1 MPPRMRIRRTHPPPF
16 ANGLI
21 ASFIVGRMRSFLS
34 VPRYLLA
41 AAVALAAPG
50 LPSRVFAGSAPT
62 LQQLLAYPYVSGL
75 AASESGD
82 RYAWVE
88 NVRGV
93 RNIWSASVADTAPRQ
108 LTHYT
113 EDDGQEL
120 GQLTFSADGA
130 ELIYVR
136 GGDHD
141 ENWPAKGNL
150 APNPDS
156 GPSEPKITI
165 WSVSTKNSNATPVQ
179 VAEGDGPVLSSKGQL
194 AFVKDGQ
201 IWTAPLH
208 AETNAA
214 GKAQRLFFDRGKDDS
229 PVWSPDGTRLAFVS
243 GRDDHSF
250 VGIYT
255 ATGKPLVYL
264 APSTSFDQQPVWSS
278 DSHSIVFMRQPS
290 QGDAP
295 ENFLTPHP
303 HPFSFWIADASS
315 GQARKV
321 WGSPDTLAGSL
332 PDLAGN
338 EPLYWLPDGKIVFL
352 AELDN
357 WPHLYAVDASGGDA
371 RLLTP
376 GSFMV
381 ENVALSP
388 DHRTLVYS
396 ANTGNTA
403 DDEDRRHLFRVGT
416 SGQAPEPLT
425 SGDALEWSPAALAD
439 GKVAYVS
446 AGAQRPAAV
455 AVSERV
461 GQVHAMD
468 TGSAKDY
475 PSSELIV
482 PKLVSFKSADG
493 LTIQGQ
499 LFRSASA
506 ATQQPG
512 LIFVHGGPPRQMLL
526 GWHYMDYY
534 SNAYAVNQYLAAHGF
549 TVLSVN
555 YRLGIGY
562 GRSFQHPEHS
572 GPAGASEYQDVVAGA
587 LCLQQVEGVDRD
599 RIGIYGGSYGGYLTG
614 LALARNSDVFKA
626 GVDFHGIA
634 NWIPEL
640 AKGGALPEHWYE
652 TNEDWKR
659 AVATAFAASPDADV
673 AKWKSPVLLIHGDDD
688 RNVPFDQTVDLAH
701 RLEQQHTPMEELVI
715 PNEIHGFLRR
725 ASWLQADE
733 ATVEFF
739 SRQFGVKASQ

>member
-1 MPPRMRIRRTHPPPF
+1 MRF
-16 ANGLI
+16 
-21 ASFIVGRMRSFLS
+21 FLS
-34 VPRYLLA
+34 APCSVLA
-41 AAVALAAPG
+41 AAVVLAVPG
-50 LPSRVFAGSAPT
+50 LNSAAFADSAPT
-62 LQQLLAYPYVSGL
+62 LQQLLAYTYVSGL

-88 NVRGV
+88 NVRGI
-93 RNIWSASVADTAPRQ
+93 RNIWSASATDTTPHQ

-120 GQLTFSADGA
+120 GELTFSADA
-130 ELIYVR
+130 TELIYVR

-156 GPSEPKITI
+156 GSSEPKVAV
-165 WSVSTKNSNATPVQ
+165 WCVATKSSSAAPMQ
-179 VAEGDGPVLSSKGQL
+179 VAEGDSPVLSSRGQL

-201 IWTAPLH
+201 IWTA
-208 AETNAA
+208 ETNSS
-214 GKAQRLFFDRGKDDS
+214 GKAQRLFFDRGKDNN

-255 ATGKPLVYL
+255 STGKPLVYL
-264 APSTSFDQQPVWSS
+264 APSTNFDQQPVWSA
-278 DSHSIVFMRQPS
+278 DGRSILFMRQPS

-338 EPLYWLPDGKIVFL
+338 EPLYWLPDGKIIFL

-357 WPHLYAVDASGGDA
+357 WPHLYAVDAGGGDA

-376 GSFMV
+376 GNFMV
-381 ENVALSP
+381 ENTSLSP

-416 SGQAPEPLT
+416 DGQAPQPLT
-425 SGDALEWSPAALAD
+425 SGPGLEWSPAALAD
-439 GKVAYVS
+439 GKVAYVT
-446 AGAQRPAAV
+446 AGAQSPAAV
-455 AVSERV
+455 AVYERAR
-461 GQVHAMD
+461 QVHVMD

-475 PSSELIV
+475 PSSALIV
-482 PKLVSFKSADG
+482 PKLVTFKSAG
-493 LTIQGQ
+493 GFTIQGQ
-499 LFRSASA
+499 LFRSANGAS
-506 ATQQPG
+506 QQPG

-534 SNAYAVNQYLAAHGF
+534 SNAYALNQFLATHGF

-562 GRSFQHPEHS
+562 GRAFQHPEHS

-587 LCLQQVEGVDRD
+587 QYLQHVAGVDRD

-659 AVATAFAASPDADV
+659 AVATAFASSPDADV
-673 AKWKSPVLLIHGDDD
+673 EKWKSPVLLIHGDDD
-688 RNVPFDQTVDLAH
+688 RNVLFDQTVELAH
-701 RLEQQHTPMEELVI
+701 RLEQQGTPMEELII

-725 ASWLQADE
+725 ASWLEADE
-733 ATVEFF
+733 ATAQFF
-739 SRQFGVKASQ
+739 ARHFGINLSQ

>member
-1 MPPRMRIRRTHPPPF
+1 M
-16 ANGLI
+16 
-21 ASFIVGRMRSFLS
+21 
-34 VPRYLLA
+34 
-41 AAVALAAPG
+41 
-50 LPSRVFAGSAPT
+50 
-62 LQQLLAYPYVSGL
+62 
-75 AASESGD
+75 
-82 RYAWVE
+82 
-88 NVRGV
+88 
-93 RNIWSASVADTAPRQ
+93 
-108 LTHYT
+108 
-113 EDDGQEL
+113 
-120 GQLTFSADGA
+120 ADGK
-130 ELIYVR
+130 L
-136 GGDHD
+136 
-141 ENWPAKGNL
+141 
-150 APNPDS
+150 
-156 GPSEPKITI
+156 
-165 WSVSTKNSNATPVQ
+165 
-179 VAEGDGPVLSSKGQL
+179 
-194 AFVKDGQ
+194 
-201 IWTAPLH
+201 
-208 AETNAA
+208 
-214 GKAQRLFFDRGKDDS
+214 
-229 PVWSPDGTRLAFVS
+229 
-243 GRDDHSF
+243 
-250 VGIYT
+250 
-255 ATGKPLVYL
+255 
-264 APSTSFDQQPVWSS
+264 
-278 DSHSIVFMRQPS
+278 
-290 QGDAP
+290 
-295 ENFLTPHP
+295 
-303 HPFSFWIADASS
+303 
-315 GQARKV
+315 
-321 WGSPDTLAGSL
+321 
-332 PDLAGN
+332 
-338 EPLYWLPDGKIVFL
+338 VFL

-357 WPHLYAVDASGGDA
+357 WPHLYAVDTGGGDA

-381 ENVALSP
+381 ENIALSP

-416 SGQAPEPLT
+416 NGQAPEALT
-425 SGDALEWSPAALAD
+425 SGDGLEWSPAALAD

-446 AGAQRPAAV
+446 AGAQRPAGV
-455 AVSERV
+455 AVFERV
-461 GQVHAMD
+461 GQVHVMD

-475 PSSELIV
+475 PSSALIV

-499 LFRSASA
+499 LFRSANA

-587 LCLQQVEGVDRD
+587 LYLQEVEGVDRD

-640 AKGGALPEHWYE
+640 AKAGAFPEHWYE

-733 ATVEFF
+733 ATVQFF
-739 SRQFGVKASQ
+739 SRQFGIKATK